1 VDSLAVSLADI
12 EAAAATISDDVVL
25 TPSHRSATLSQI
37 AGADVIIKFENHQFT
52 GSFKDRGAANRLRTL
67 PRELAERGVVAV
79 SAGNHAQGVAY
90 MAGRLGITATI
101 VMPTNAPYSKVA
113 HTADHGAH
121 VLQEGQTLAEAS
133 DYARRLADD
142 QQLTWVHPY
151 DDPAVIA
158 GQGTVGLELLA
169 AHEDLDAIVVPIGG
183 GGLIAGIAT
192 VVKAKRP
199 AVEIIGVQSETYP
212 SMIDALAGRT
222 FSGSRVDTLA
232 DGIAVKTPGE
242 LTVPIVEALV
252 DDVLVV
258 PEALI
263 EDAIHYY
270 IEIEKTVAEGAG
282 AASLAAL
289 LAEPDRFAGRRV
301 AIILSGGNID
311 TRLLASVL
319 MRGLVHSGRLT
330 SLRIP
335 VDDLPGR
342 LAGIT
347 ALVGAAGANIIEV
360 EHRRL
365 FDPVSA
371 RSTGINLIVETRDR
385 RHADELLEQIRE
397 AGYDVERQ
405 T

>member
-1 VDSLAVSLADI
+1 MQSLAVSPADV
-12 EAAAATISDDVVL
+12 EAAATTIAGDVVR
-25 TPSHRSATLSQI
+25 TPSQLSATLSQI
-37 AGADVIIKFENHQFT
+37 VGAEVIIKFENHQFT

-67 PRELAERGVVAV
+67 APDLAERGVVAV

-90 MAGRLGITATI
+90 IAGRLGIPATI
-101 VMPTNAPYSKVA
+101 VMPKTAPYSKVS

-121 VLQEGQTLAEAS
+121 VLQEGETLADAAEFAQG
-133 DYARRLADD
+133 LATDR
-142 QQLTWVHPY
+142 QLTWVHPY

-158 GQGTVGLELLA
+158 GQGTVGLELLED
-169 AHEDLDAIVVPIGG
+169 HDDLDAIVVPIGG
-183 GGLIAGIAT
+183 GGLISGIAT
-192 VVKAKRP
+192 AVKAQRP
-199 AVEIIGVQSETYP
+199 SVEIVGVQSETYP

-242 LTVPIVEALV
+242 LTVPIVDALV
-252 DDVLVV
+252 DDVLAV

-270 IEIEKTVAEGAG
+270 IEIEKTVSEGAG
-282 AASLAAL
+282 AVSLAAL
-289 LAEPDRFAGRRV
+289 LAEPERFAAKRV

-330 SLRIP
+330 SMRIP

-385 RHADELLEQIRE
+385 RHADDLFDQIRA
-397 AGYDVERQ
+397 AGYDVERLA
-405 T
+405 

>member
-1 VDSLAVSLADI
+1 MQALAISLEDV
-12 EAAAATISDDVVL
+12 EAAAATIAADVVS
-25 TPSHRSATLSQI
+25 TPSSLSRTLSRVV
-37 AGADVIIKFENHQFT
+37 GTEVIVKFENHQFT

-67 PRELAERGVVAV
+67 PRDVAQRGVIAV
-79 SAGNHAQGVAY
+79 SAGNHAQGVAH
-90 MAGRLGITATI
+90 MAGRLGIPATI
-101 VMPTNAPYSKVA
+101 VMPESAPYSKVS

-121 VLQEGQTLAEAS
+121 VIQSGQTLAEAAET
-133 DYARRLADD
+133 ARRLADEAE
-142 QQLTWVHPY
+142 LTWVHPY
-151 DDPAVIA
+151 DDAAVIA
-158 GQGTVGLELLA
+158 GQGTIGLEMLA
-169 AHEDLDAIVVPIGG
+169 DHPDLEAIVVPIGG

-192 VVKAKRP
+192 AAKAIHPAIEVVGA
-199 AVEIIGVQSETYP
+199 QSETYP
-212 SMIDALAGRT
+212 SMIEALKGRS

-252 DDVLVV
+252 DDIIEV

-263 EDAIHYY
+263 EDAVNLYL
-270 IEIEKTVAEGAG
+270 EIEKTVAEGAG
-282 AASLAAL
+282 AVSLAAL
-289 LAEPDRFAGRRV
+289 LAEPDRFAGKRV
-301 AIILSGGNID
+301 GVVLSGGNID

-319 MRGLVHSGRLT
+319 MRGLVHTGRLT

-347 ALVGAAGANIIEV
+347 ALVASAGANIIEV

-371 RSTGINLIVETRDR
+371 RSTGINLTVETRDR
-385 RHADELLEQIRE
+385 GHADELLEQIRA
-397 AGYDVERQ
+397 AGFEVER
-405 T
+405 TT